1 MIPAAPRAGGGNF
14 VAGGLLS
21 LLPSFLLSSLV
32 PSFNYVTLTHQET
45 CGPVDAVEDEEEER
59 EDEEKN
65 VVNFAPELLL
75 PLLPQLALLV
85 RQLVARHPTAAA
97 AAPPQG
103 RLPHRL
109 LLPPQLK
116 LSRERERESEREMV
130 HCTDCSGWLRLQYCG
145 NFFKLNC
152 ERVSH

>member
-21 LLPSFLLSSLV
+21 LLPSFFL
-32 PSFNYVTLTHQET
+32 PFPAHYVTTHQET

-75 PLLPQLALLV
+75 PL
-85 RQLVARHPTAAA
+85 
-97 AAPPQG
+97 
-103 RLPHRL
+103 
-109 LLPPQLK
+109 
-116 LSRERERESEREMV
+116 
-130 HCTDCSGWLRLQYCG
+130 
-145 NFFKLNC
+145 
-152 ERVSH
+152 